1 LEKQPQPLVS
11 GGGGIVVAHRL
22 THAQSCHR
30 IAVMNDG
37 IIEALGTHDKLI
49 KHGSRSA
56 ELWTAWSRP

>member
-1 LEKQPQPLVS
+1 VS

-49 KHGSRSA
+49 KHGSRAA